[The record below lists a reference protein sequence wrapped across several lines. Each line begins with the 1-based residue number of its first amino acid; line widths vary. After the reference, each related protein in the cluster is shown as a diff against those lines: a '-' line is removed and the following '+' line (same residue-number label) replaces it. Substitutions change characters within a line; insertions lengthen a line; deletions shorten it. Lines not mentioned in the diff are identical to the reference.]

1 MSKRTY
7 AAGLVLLVLALD
19 LSADWRQDVLGHLSP
34 QRDYPA
40 ARAYLRENYA
50 RIDPLD
56 KSNALGFIAYLA
68 RMTGDSRD
76 EQDRIVEYF
85 ETYGDT
91 DPAFDLPDEL
101 LRRDFVT
108 FWARWKSVY
117 PLVTGLVFLERA
129 GKGDPSPPARLDVGL
144 EILNGAYY
152 KVSAS
157 DRVLEGG
164 LWQRGFHILKLP
176 FSTGYDKPG
185 SLEFNLDLKTGGMV
199 VRKRITVEVDVRTTG
214 PAVSLPPVQAAA
226 SGRLL
231 PPPSRLVE
239 GEVSLYVGDKLILKS
254 KKLSSKPA
262 PIQFKIPGPSA
273 PGTKPYLAPK
283 KDDPMLNTGSIL
295 DALALAYQ
303 TVKDLVKKKKAG
315 PASPPAYQKT
325 QQLAF
330 SFAREGPDSG
340 EVVYRGTVSIKPA
353 AATVLR
359 D

>member
-1 MSKRTY
+1 MIKRTY
-7 AAGLVLLVLALD
+7 AAGFILLVLALN
-19 LSADWRQDVLGHLSP
+19 LSADWKQEVLGYLSP
-34 QRDYPA
+34 GRDYPA
-40 ARAYLRENYA
+40 ARAYLRENFA
-50 RIDPLD
+50 KIDPLE
-56 KSNALGFIAYLA
+56 KSDALGLIAYLA
-68 RMTGDSRD
+68 RMTGDGRD

-108 FWARWKSVY
+108 FWARWKSAY

-129 GKGDPSPPARLDVGL
+129 GESDPSPPARLEIGL
-144 EILNGAYY
+144 ELLNGAYY
-152 KVSAS
+152 KVSIS

-185 SLEFNLDLKTGGMV
+185 SLEFDLDLKTGGMV
-199 VRKRITVEVDVRTTG
+199 VRKRITVEVDVRTAG
-214 PAVSLPPVQAAA
+214 PTASLPPVQAAA
-226 SGRLL
+226 PGRL
-231 PPPSRLVE
+231 PPPRLVE

-254 KKLSSKPA
+254 KKLSSKTA
-262 PIQFKIPGPSA
+262 PIKFKIPGPSA
-273 PGTKPYLAPK
+273 PGTKPFLAPK
-283 KDDPMLNTGSIL
+283 KDDFMLNTVSIV

-303 TVKDLVKKKKAG
+303 TVKDLIKKKKAG
-315 PASPPAYQKT
+315 PASPPVYQKT

-330 SFAREGPDSG
+330 SFTREGPDSG
-340 EVVYRGTVSIKPA
+340 EVVYRGSVSMKPA
-353 AATVLR
+353 TAIVLR

>member
-1 MSKRTY
+1 MIKRTY
-7 AAGLVLLVLALD
+7 AAGFILLVLALN
-19 LSADWRQDVLGHLSP
+19 LSADWKQEVLGYLSP
-34 QRDYPA
+34 GRDYPA
-40 ARAYLRENYA
+40 ARAYLRENFA
-50 RIDPLD
+50 KIDPLE
-56 KSNALGFIAYLA
+56 KSDALGLIAYLA
-68 RMTGDSRD
+68 RMTGDGRD

-108 FWARWKSVY
+108 FWARWKSAY

-129 GKGDPSPPARLDVGL
+129 GESDPSPPARLEIGL
-144 EILNGAYY
+144 ELLNGAYY
-152 KVSAS
+152 KVSIS

-185 SLEFNLDLKTGGMV
+185 SLEFDLDLKTGGMV
-199 VRKRITVEVDVRTTG
+199 VRKRITVEVDVRTAG
-214 PAVSLPPVQAAA
+214 PTASLPPVQAAA
-226 SGRLL
+226 PGRL
-231 PPPSRLVE
+231 PPPRLVE

-254 KKLSSKPA
+254 KKLSSKTA
-262 PIQFKIPGPSA
+262 PIKFKIPGPSA
-273 PGTKPYLAPK
+273 SGTKPFLAPK
-283 KDDPMLNTGSIL
+283 KDDFMLNTVSIV

-303 TVKDLVKKKKAG
+303 TVKDLIKKKKAG
-315 PASPPAYQKT
+315 PASPPVYQKT

-330 SFAREGPDSG
+330 SFTREGPDSG
-340 EVVYRGTVSIKPA
+340 EVVYRGSVSMKPA
-353 AATVLR
+353 TAIVLR

>member
-1 MSKRTY
+1 MIKRTC
-7 AAGLVLLVLALD
+7 AAGFILLVLALD
-19 LSADWRQDVLGHLSP
+19 LSADWKQDVLGYLSP
-34 QRDYPA
+34 GRDYPA
-40 ARAYLRENYA
+40 ARAYLRENFA
-50 RIDPLD
+50 KIDPLE
-56 KSNALGFIAYLA
+56 KSDALGLVAYLA

-108 FWARWKSVY
+108 FWARWKSAY

-129 GKGDPSPPARLDVGL
+129 GANDPSPPARLEIGL
-144 EILNGAYY
+144 ELLNGAYY
-152 KVSAS
+152 KVSTS

-199 VRKRITVEVDVRTTG
+199 VRKRITVEVDVRTGG
-214 PAVSLPPVQAAA
+214 PTASLPPIQAAA
-226 SGRLL
+226 PGRL
-231 PPPSRLVE
+231 PPPRLVE

-262 PIQFKIPGPSA
+262 PIIFRIPGPS
-273 PGTKPYLAPK
+273 PFGTKPYLAPK
-283 KDDPMLNTGSIL
+283 KDDPMLNTVSVL

-303 TVKDLVKKKKAG
+303 TVRDLIRKKKAG
-315 PASPPAYQKT
+315 PASPPIYQKT
-325 QQLAF
+325 QQLSF
-330 SFAREGPDSG
+330 SFAREAPESG
-340 EVVYRGTVSIKPA
+340 EVVYRGSLSMKPA